1 MPRVVFVAAA
11 ILALSVSQ
19 SSLGAVAAV
28 ANGRLQLHFLD
39 VGQGDAAVIISPQGQ
54 VVLVDNGVL
63 NQCGKPLNYL
73 AALGVSG
80 IEAHVASHYH
90 ADHIGCTDQVIG
102 FAPLLLAGFDR
113 GGSYST
119 QTYQRYI
126 DTIGGKRRLAPIGT
140 SMSLDG
146 GVLLDFITAN
156 GAGASGA
163 SDENDLSV
171 VIRVRLGEFA
181 AVFGGDLSG
190 AANGGYADIE
200 STVAPLVGPVDV
212 YKVHHHGSRYSS
224 NTTWL
229 QATRPRVGI
238 ISTGA
243 SNPYGHP
250 AAEAMARLHAANVR
264 TFWTSVGNGASPVPG
279 RDTVAGDVVIEMA
292 PGASTF
298 EVRHGGTVEV
308 FPVADGVVAPPEA
321 PTSLAGSVA
330 GSTVSLLWTPPASGT
345 PPTSYF
351 VEAALTAGGPVIA
364 SLPVGLTS
372 VSIPGVP
379 NGTYFVRVRSVNA
392 EGVSPASNEV
402 IVTVGTAGCNSAPAF
417 PTALTGA
424 VNGGLVSLAWTPGAG
439 GCAATG
445 YVVRAGSAPN
455 LANLVNLPVG
465 NVTGLQAQAPP
476 GTYFVTIVAQNA
488 FGTSAASNGVAVT
501 VGPSC
506 TLAGAP
512 TAFSVGSN
520 GSTASMSWGTPA
532 SGGAP
537 TSYLLEAGSG
547 PGLADIAVLPLG
559 GLSFSTTAP
568 PGTYYLR
575 VKAQNACGVGP
586 ASTEQ
591 VLSMA
596 CVAPGQVGPPSAGVS
611 GSTANLSWNAVAG
624 ATSYRISVGTAAGAS
639 NTLSMVVPGTSRQ
652 LTGLANGTY
661 FMRVSAVNACGSGP
675 TSGEGM
681 FAVSVAASPTCNG
694 APAPGSASCGVPTAR
709 CNDGTYSC
717 SQNRSGTCSS
727 HRGVSCWICPGRL
740 C

>member
-1 MPRVVFVAAA
+1 MPRLVFVAAA

-19 SSLGAVAAV
+19 SSLGAVATV

-63 NQCGKPLNYL
+63 NQCGKPVNYL

-102 FAPLLLAGFDR
+102 FAPLLLKGFDR
-113 GGSYST
+113 AGSYST
-119 QTYQRYI
+119 QTYQRYV
-126 DTIGGKRRLAPIGT
+126 DTIGGKRMPAPIGT
-140 SMSLDG
+140 SMPLDG
-146 GVLLDFITAN
+146 GVVLDFIAAN
-156 GAGASGA
+156 GAGVPGA

-171 VIRVRLGEFA
+171 VIRVRLGEFS

-190 AANGGYADIE
+190 AADGGYADIE
-200 STVAPLVGPVDV
+200 SAVAPLVGPVDV

-224 NTTWL
+224 NAAWL

-238 ISTGA
+238 VSAGA
-243 SNPYGHP
+243 NNPYGHP

-264 TFWTSVGNGASPVPG
+264 TYWTSVGNGASPVPG

-292 PGASTF
+292 PGSLTF
-298 EVRHGGTVEV
+298 DVRHGGTVEA

-321 PTSLAGSVA
+321 PTSLTGIVT
-330 GSTVSLLWTPPASGT
+330 GSTVTLSWTPPASGT
-345 PPTSYF
+345 PPSSYF

-372 VSIPGVP
+372 VSVPGVP
-379 NGTYFVRVRSVNA
+379 NGTYFARVRSVNV
-392 EGVSPASNEV
+392 EGVSPASNEI
-402 IVTVGTAGCNSAPAF
+402 IVTVGTAGCNTAPAA
-417 PTALTGA
+417 PAGLTGT
-424 VNGGLVSLAWTPGAG
+424 VNGDLVTLAWTPGAG

-455 LANLVNLPVG
+455 VANLVNLPVG

-488 FGTSAASNGVAVT
+488 FGTSATSNEVAVT

-506 TLAGAP
+506 TIPGAP
-512 TAFSVGSN
+512 TAFAVGSSGPT
-520 GSTASMSWGTPA
+520 GSMTWAPPVTGGT
-532 SGGAP
+532 P
-537 TSYLLEAGSG
+537 TSYQLEAGSG
-547 PGLADIAVLPLG
+547 AGLSNIAVLQLG
-559 GLSFSTTAP
+559 GLSFSAGAP

-575 VKAQNACGVGP
+575 VKATNACGVGP

-596 CVAPGQVGPPSAGVS
+596 CVAPGQPGPPSRSVS
-611 GSTANLSWNAVAG
+611 GSTANLSWNGVAG

-639 NTLSMVVPGTSRQ
+639 NTLSTVVAGTSRQ

-661 FMRVSAVNACGSGP
+661 FMRVSALNACGSGP
-675 TSGEGM
+675 ASGEGM
-681 FAVSVAASPTCNG
+681 FAIAVAASPTCNG

-709 CNDGTYSC
+709 CNDGWLSC

-727 HRGVSCWICPGRL
+727 HGGVSCWICPGRL